1 MRRTLLRLATAL
13 LTFCLGVVVTVISSV
28 KRTGTPGSPTVEVT
42 LVGPLTPVE
51 SSCYPGR
58 SLEINAVD
66 KELFFPPKVLAQ
78 DQPGNQF
85 RNNWYSKHLRAMKEE
100 SLYSPEGDWV
110 ESYRFLWLRTFNH
123 PVAVRIWKCGSVRFI
138 SVKELDG
145 AGGYEP
151 GKLKLDR
158 KRELT
163 PDEWSGFMRHL
174 NDSCYWQLPSQDH
187 AGDGN
192 DGSQWILEGVKA
204 GRYHVV
210 DRWTPQN
217 GSYRELCLFML
228 QLSGLKLD
236 SSELY

>member
-1 MRRTLLRLATAL
+1 MRRNLLRLATAL

-28 KRTGTPGSPTVEVT
+28 KRTETSKTPTVEVT
-42 LVGPLTPVE
+42 LRVPYPLVTTD
-51 SSCYPGR
+51 CYPGR
-58 SLEINAVD
+58 SLETPMMGNEA
-66 KELFFPPKVLAQ
+66 FFPPKVLAQ

-100 SLYSPEGDWV
+100 PLYSPDGEWV
-110 ESYRFLWLRTFNH
+110 ESYRFLWLRSFHN
-123 PVAVRIWKCGSVRFI
+123 PVAVRIWKCGSVRFV

-151 GKLKLDR
+151 GKLKLER

-163 PDEWSGFMRHL
+163 PDEWREFMRYL
-174 NDSCYWQLPSQDH
+174 EDSCYWQLPTRDDSI
-187 AGDGN
+187 GFDGA
-192 DGSQWILEGVKA
+192 QWIFEAVKG

-217 GSYRELCLFML
+217 GSYRELCLYAL
-228 QLSGLKLD
+228 KLSGLKLD
-236 SSELY
+236 VSELY

>member
-1 MRRTLLRLATAL
+1 
-13 LTFCLGVVVTVISSV
+13 
-28 KRTGTPGSPTVEVT
+28 
-42 LVGPLTPVE
+42 
-51 SSCYPGR
+51 
-58 SLEINAVD
+58 
-66 KELFFPPKVLAQ
+66 
-78 DQPGNQF
+78 
-85 RNNWYSKHLRAMKEE
+85 
-100 SLYSPEGDWV
+100 
-110 ESYRFLWLRTFNH
+110 
-123 PVAVRIWKCGSVRFI
+123 VRFI

-163 PDEWSGFMRHL
+163 LEEWSGFMRHL
-174 NDSCYWQLPSQDH
+174 DDSCYWQLLSQDH
-187 AGDGN
+187 ADGN
-192 DGSQWILEGVKA
+192 DGSQWIFEGIKG

>member
-28 KRTGTPGSPTVEVT
+28 KRTETPGSPTVEVT

-58 SLEINAVD
+58 SLEIDAVD

-100 SLYSPEGDWV
+100 SLYSSDEGWR
-110 ESYRFLWLRTFNH
+110 ENYRFLWLRTFNH

-163 PDEWSGFMRHL
+163 PEEWSGFMRHL
-174 NDSCYWQLPSQDH
+174 DDSCYWQLLSQDH
-187 AGDGN
+187 ADGN
-192 DGSQWILEGVKA
+192 DGSQWIFEGIKG